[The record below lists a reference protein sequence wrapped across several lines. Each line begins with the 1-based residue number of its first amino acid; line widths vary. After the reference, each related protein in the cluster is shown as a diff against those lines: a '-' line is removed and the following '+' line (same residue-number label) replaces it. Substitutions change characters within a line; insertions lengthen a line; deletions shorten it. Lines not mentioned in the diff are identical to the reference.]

1 MTNWQLAILCL
12 TILFCTSVISLSLL
26 KLAEGITFGIIKHAI
41 LSNFSRFGNWPE
53 TDFVI
58 LNDIGYFMRE
68 GALWKCQTKDAKLLK
83 STAVPVDLFAGDN
96 IEDALAAVDVFAID
110 FEEME
115 KGD

>member
-1 MTNWQLAILCL
+1 MTYPQLLILCFTL
-12 TILFCTSVISLSLL
+12 IFCASMVSFFIFKLSV
-26 KLAEGITFGIIKHAI
+26 EMTFGIIKHGMW
-41 LSNFSRFGNWPE
+41 SNFSRFGNWPE
-53 TDFVI
+53 TDYVI